1 MYKEVNDKVTPYNL
15 RFIDSNSFM
24 LGSLE
29 NHVNDLSELHDCNW
43 KDKSKPQLKIK
54 YDKVNIH
61 TRCKTCTKR
70 SKQSIQSLKNNFPST
85 FCLINGNIDKF
96 ILLLKKGVYPYEY
109 MNDWKKF
116 EEPELPS
123 HNEIYSNLY
132 LKNISKEDFK
142 HAQNVWK
149 TFNIKS
155 LGLGEY
161 YDLYVQS
168 DTTQLA
174 DIFEQFRTSCLK
186 EYELNPAYF
195 CTTLGLAMEAYLK
208 KTEVKLELL
217 TDINM
222 VLMFEKGTRGG
233 ISQAIQRYAT
243 ANNKYMS
250 NFNPKQIIFY
260 LMYLDANNLYGYAM
274 IKKIP
279 IDSFK

>member
-15 RFIDSNSFM
+15 RFIDSNNFM
-24 LGSLE
+24 LGPLE
-29 NHVNDLSELHDCNW
+29 NHVNNLSKPYDCVC
-43 KDKSKPQLKIK
+43 KDKSKQQIKIK

-149 TFNIKS
+149 TFNIKNS
-155 LGLGEY
+155 EEY
-161 YDLYVQS
+161 HDLYVQS

-174 DIFEQFRTSCLK
+174 DIFEQFRTLCLK
-186 EYELNPAYF
+186 EYELDPADF
-195 CTTLGLAMEAYLK
+195 CTTPGLAMEACLK

-222 VLMFEKGTRGG
+222 ALRFEKGIRGDLKQYKDMQLLT
-233 ISQAIQRYAT
+233 INTCQIFIQ
-243 ANNKYMS
+243 NK
-250 NFNPKQIIFY
+250 
-260 LMYLDANNLYGYAM
+260 
-274 IKKIP
+274 
-279 IDSFK
+279 